1 LLAAVQWFVQACVF
15 WQGSSMIHHRATEGT
30 EDTEAGDNVLTHKI
44 IGCAIEVHRILGP
57 GLLESVYETALSYEL
72 ECRGLQVHRQVLVP
86 LRYKSLDLKTGI
98 RLDLCVDDQVI
109 VEVKSVEHLHEV
121 HRAQLLTYLK
131 LTGLRIG
138 LLFNF
143 NVKFIKDGMRRI
155 LNG

>member
-1 LLAAVQWFVQACVF
+1 
-15 WQGSSMIHHRATEGT
+15 MIHHRGTEGT
-30 EDTEAGDNVLTHKI
+30 EGTEVEDNVLTHQI
-44 IGCAIEVHRILGP
+44 IGSAIEVHRILGP
-57 GLLESVYETALSYEL
+57 GLLESVYETALCYEL
-72 ECRGLQVHRQVLVP
+72 GIRALAVHRQVLVP
-86 LRYKSLDLKTGI
+86 VFYKGLNLKTGI
-98 RLDLCVDDQVI
+98 RLDLCVDSRVV